1 MVQGSYAQRLPFIGD
16 WAILGRLGGGPSH
29 ILRAAHMSTG
39 EVAVVKV
46 TNPSEM
52 REAERG
58 LEAHLHRLCS
68 DHPNVLTLTD
78 VVRVST
84 KHEPTPNQSEFNY
97 VAARRQSAAGR
108 RRVRRP
114 STHKHPH
121 TKTRSR
127 SLGRPLTAESPT
139 VELECLVM
147 PRGKMDL
154 AALMKG
160 TRNKFT
166 PCSPAGATA
175 ARGDGAAAIAAGDG
189 DGDGAAAARAAVHG
203 QPTATAPDVE
213 NALPQAAAWR
223 YARQLLQAL
232 AHVHAQGVVHN
243 DVKLENVVLSSDT
256 NTAQL
261 MDFGLSTLA
270 AADPDDQIASFVGT
284 YAYMAPEV
292 LNQRGRGAAADLWS
306 FGVSLFKMLTGRMP
320 FRHGTLGELIA
331 DIESEAYTTVM
342 AEEMASRAYS
352 DGDKE
357 HAEATT
363 TTTTTTT
370 TTFHP
375 RSSSSSSNAGNAGNA
390 AQERPASA
398 SMHAT
403 RKSARRSSSAAAAVR
418 PAMNM
423 KVLELF
429 AQLFHS
435 DPNARPTAADLLAS
449 DWFGNVGVVNTS
461 TTTKQT
467 NSSADDASSTFST
480 HTTTQ
485 TSASGFMSETT
496 DDSYIPAAARLE
508 QPSPTLEEKYTAA
521 AAAAALLP
529 PVRLG
534 KEVSP
539 PFADEID
546 RLETRLKTAR
556 ALQSPQPRLLVEAK
570 TTVERLAKEQVL
582 LRSTKS
588 DSTLYGSAAAAAAAS
603 HGGGVHDELDHN
615 GRLRRRAVSASD
627 IARAPWPKELL
638 EKVHAERVRIREA
651 IAAQSADLAET
662 RRERKFAEAAEART
676 ATNPRPKAARHTA
689 KRATMML
696 QRKKQ
701 RSPKLHR
708 TKIQTLSSNTNLPAL
723 SRVAG
728 RPFH

>member
-1 MVQGSYAQRLPFIGD
+1 MAVRS
-16 WAILGRLGGGPSH
+16 
-29 ILRAAHMSTG
+29 ST
-39 EVAVVKV
+39 VA
-46 TNPSEM
+46 
-52 REAERG
+52 
-58 LEAHLHRLCS
+58 
-68 DHPNVLTLTD
+68 
-78 VVRVST
+78 
-84 KHEPTPNQSEFNY
+84 
-97 VAARRQSAAGR
+97 SACT
-108 RRVRRP
+108 RP
-114 STHKHPH
+114 
-121 TKTRSR
+121 
-127 SLGRPLTAESPT
+127 
-139 VELECLVM
+139 
-147 PRGKMDL
+147 
-154 AALMKG
+154 
-160 TRNKFT
+160 
-166 PCSPAGATA
+166 
-175 ARGDGAAAIAAGDG
+175 
-189 DGDGAAAARAAVHG
+189 
-203 QPTATAPDVE
+203 
-213 NALPQAAAWR
+213 
-223 YARQLLQAL
+223 
-232 AHVHAQGVVHN
+232 QGVVHN

-390 AQERPASA
+390 A
-398 SMHAT
+398 
-403 RKSARRSSSAAAAVR
+403 
-418 PAMNM
+418 
-423 KVLELF
+423 
-429 AQLFHS
+429 
-435 DPNARPTAADLLAS
+435 
-449 DWFGNVGVVNTS
+449 
-461 TTTKQT
+461 
-467 NSSADDASSTFST
+467 
-480 HTTTQ
+480 
-485 TSASGFMSETT
+485 
-496 DDSYIPAAARLE
+496 
-508 QPSPTLEEKYTAA
+508 
-521 AAAAALLP
+521 
-529 PVRLG
+529 
-534 KEVSP
+534 
-539 PFADEID
+539 
-546 RLETRLKTAR
+546 
-556 ALQSPQPRLLVEAK
+556 
-570 TTVERLAKEQVL
+570 
-582 LRSTKS
+582 
-588 DSTLYGSAAAAAAAS
+588 AAAS